1 MTPAA
6 TTGADTAERAVL
18 DAADALFYERG
29 IAGVGMAE
37 VRDAAGVSMRRLYSL
52 HPSKRELV
60 AAWLDDRHTRWMA
73 WFAAE
78 LDRRTDAGADPLLA
92 AFDTLDDWARAPGF
106 RGCAFLNTVAE
117 PTEIDESHRALVAH
131 HKRALVALL
140 SDRAAS
146 AHPDPPTWLAEALGV
161 LIDGAIVHAA
171 IFGSTDPITAA
182 RHAAARLLETTR

>member
-6 TTGADTAERAVL
+6 TIGADTAARAVL

-37 VRDAAGVSMRRLYSL
+37 VRDAASVSMRRLYAL

-78 LDRRTDAGADPLLA
+78 LDRRTGAGADPVLA
-92 AFDTLDDWARAPGF
+92 AFDTLDDWARSPGF
-106 RGCAFLNTVAE
+106 RGCAFLNTLAE
-117 PTEIDESHRALVAH
+117 PTEIDESHRALIAD
-131 HKRALVALL
+131 HKRALVELL
-140 SDRAAS
+140 ADSAAA
-146 AHPDPPTWLAEALGV
+146 AHPDAPWWLAESLGV
-161 LIDGAIVHAA
+161 LVDGAIVQAA
-171 IFGSTDPITAA
+171 MFGSTDPIAAA